1 MGRPRR
7 RSVDNIRLDYQE
19 AEFGYMDCI
28 GGPKIEAV
36 GGRL

>member
-1 MGRPRR
+1 VGRPRHR
-7 RSVDNIRLDYQE
+7 WVVNIRLDYQE